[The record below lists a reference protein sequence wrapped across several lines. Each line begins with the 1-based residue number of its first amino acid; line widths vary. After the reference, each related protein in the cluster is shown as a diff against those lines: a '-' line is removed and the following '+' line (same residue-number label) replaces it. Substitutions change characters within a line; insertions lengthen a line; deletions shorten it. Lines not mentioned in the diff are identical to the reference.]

1 MGEFLCIGDY
11 ISLFCEETEGYV
23 YSYQTSSS
31 HNGLYIYQGQDRKKP
46 GKIPNPHAIT
56 FRVCIQNRYKL
67 NKKYRKLL
75 AASSKDPENLELK
88 ALVAQAKT
96 SANAENQ
103 DNISEQK
110 RQHGKRVRYGEIIQ
124 LKHVFTDKYVHIS
137 TTQTSHRDK
146 NNMLISLHQY
156 NGKHAQFRIL
166 PRYKVKSE
174 GEYVQ
179 ILDQIVYE
187 SFKSQGHYFHSS
199 VPWNIEKD
207 MVGSEL
213 NLGVAQTGFTVV
225 RYYRPSD
232 ENEANVRGSSF
243 IRLFHKEL
251 EAYLVAEGLFG
262 EPVQEEV
269 HLRIREIDQLNPR
282 TLSPP
287 NSAIT
292 YWQVEPEDTILNG
305 GVVRWEQQVRLRH
318 VTTRRFLCLDADFEV
333 CLTAEENDPRSVFRF
348 HPVLSLSDFEQ
359 NEIDFESYCR
369 IEHVLTGNWLHALK
383 DEPYQRR
390 RDMGRENDRSMQA
403 LRWDGGEVRKIS
415 STENRRYVDVFTI
428 HEVEWEQIYSAN
440 FVAGMVPFLSKLIE
454 SREECDYL
462 NAMKTHQITTA
473 LQELKQFMIINGETY
488 KDHQKL
494 MRNFRIVDLLVQ
506 LLQSPLQDAPDSN
519 YLLSVFKEAYDI
531 LYTYMTGNSR
541 KNALYFAKYIEFFQ
555 TQLSLKASTSVMI
568 KQYHLVVVDPT
579 LKGDIGLN
587 VAQML
592 VELIRDNRQ
601 IVDRIT
607 HEQIDIFVDLL
618 RQRKN
623 YRFLDLLNVL
633 CVCDGKTILE
643 NQSYITE
650 TWLRHDKVSFDAKT
664 CHIHLT
670 GADVYLIERG
680 QYIHKEHNVVYISTD
695 AGHTWV
701 PLHQFANADSPYYSE
716 EEYLYLDRQ
725 LDLLGKLCKGRN
737 QFSIRVIT
745 KDLDILT
752 WENTFVCL
760 RSELLPP
767 SLRAKYCS
775 LIIDLFVDVGAS
787 HSVLDQHTLV
797 FVYEDIDNPRP
808 LYSTKSQVATNVLF
822 LAQEL
827 GTVFPVM
834 RDWIQEFVESNP
846 EMYSSQVGQNK
857 LIEQVMRLLCYLVRF
872 GCYCSADEIRI
883 LLKPLMIM
891 LDGRNDR
898 PFPKNAEIQNS
909 KEVKKLVKQYR
920 ETDRF
925 EKSAETKALVDAKY
939 QGLSVLEL
947 LFTFQSNTRLESF
960 VSKFKTAETTANA
973 KKKKHRSVL
982 SPLVDDSYDAFN
994 TSKKNLRKQ
1003 KKFLHELRAMFESS
1017 SYFDVEYIT
1026 NISLDLSNYKYEKML
1041 TQSLNILNKYYSSKT
1056 DMFKIAIPTL
1066 VLTTQESCKIHID
1079 IMRQL
1084 PLVRHLAK
1092 CSYNMEQ
1099 AEAMSVVFDQFVLFT
1114 HLRDEPTLRH
1124 PMNQKI
1130 LINHGVLDL
1139 IFAILS
1145 QEVDVQITEQA
1156 APMELVF
1163 GKALNLLRFLAQG
1176 NEDVQAKMN
1185 DRLDSL
1191 MNIKLVPSHLAIAL
1205 REVFAGNQNNCLK
1218 IQPKQILKIVHLAG
1232 ENQDRAPE
1240 FLDLLGSIVKV
1251 ELLELPLKRNQG
1263 LVMKYLMQNY
1273 HKAAY
1278 LFDQS
1283 QEDRLRILTSKTG
1296 NSHQRYLISLVD
1308 LLAKCAEGENRY
1320 IESLCQTIMPIEE
1333 IMDVLN
1339 NHFID
1344 NNLKSPYLRYLMWVY
1359 MKTAGTMIESG
1370 AGDLPHDRHVWIYIQ
1385 ALAREAES
1393 LKTYIS
1399 ENEVKTVEVM
1409 RAPPPKGAV
1418 AEMDDS
1424 DGAAHATLFYFFDAV
1439 LPFLQTFF
1447 TKFYSPDKE
1456 LYPDEL
1462 EYVDQLA
1469 HSLVLWCDRV
1479 GAVLCNATHLKVLI
1493 GCVPSVLQSSSIPKN
1508 LSTES
1513 ALTNYPSLKP
1523 KQVQLWKNTY
1533 KVMEG
1538 FIEQYGN
1545 GRCLRDPTRET
1556 IDTYTIYYQ
1565 NEDELNKKFRA
1576 FSVNCSLVYGGH
1588 NTVTAQLKHKSKREY
1603 TEIGGDEDLPLGE
1616 EFQAH
1621 VRCFVKHNE
1630 KNIAKRYQN
1639 VSKLVQQLAV
1649 SANAVNPKDGTYE
1662 NDELDIK
1669 SLQILRAVIHNEE
1682 RKLREDWEENTQD
1695 KKVQK
1700 QLKVILEVQNTL
1712 NSYSAVEEVLP
1723 HLGRPSNAIV
1733 RESLAFLSIML
1744 FNANRNVQRTMLDVF
1759 KSMRTETFFFAIRI
1773 RLEIAAN
1780 GLKERRALATQH
1792 EARVKESMT
1801 QAKSLQTNL
1810 TVGRKAMKDIQAI
1823 ERSRRQSRLMK
1834 GARANSLRAL
1844 QRDRQSGLTSI
1855 SPASSKCNSLQRFK
1869 LPNGSLNE
1877 ETPLVFGSNHNDIE
1891 LNEVMVEGSD
1901 NLSVDVEEDDVLDGL
1916 EFKDEGY
1923 IVLVL
1928 RLLAAMCD
1936 GQNQSIQDYLRDQP
1950 DNIKSINVV
1959 ADTAQ
1964 FVNVVYSNITA
1975 STIDLVIQLFSTLN
1989 EFTAGN
1995 QANRVVLL
2003 DNKVVDYINFILRAG
2018 KYEGISMEM
2027 QLELREVIANLLVSL
2042 IEENGPEPI
2051 KVARE
2056 VKDTVDKEAVYR
2068 CMVDCYSIHQPPT
2081 YKAKISTNMGDNMKN
2096 LSQMGGGLL
2105 REIMEKNKKNDLKD
2119 KAYEVGFLY
2128 FLLMARFYDIDP
2140 VLNEKAG
2147 LVITPDQMAAY
2158 NYYKKNSMSIELM
2171 KDGNLQKVHFRV
2183 KNKNVLREEVK
2194 EKLKWDVDR
2203 SSPSNKIRDLMAWS
2217 KDILKDI
2224 YYQRKM
2230 LRNPIAVFFTKFW
2243 LLWNYLVIL
2252 LSVAINVLMLWAWKA
2267 PYDMSQA
2274 PENMTHLDHA
2284 IYNPNPDTSSVEIYD
2299 LLLYAMGGT
2308 HNLFSL
2314 FVLISYFL
2322 SNHPKC
2328 PSLSAI
2334 PNLCRRL
2341 CGRKDEE
2348 EDEIAHEVDC
2358 EKAKRQ
2364 SKLDVKFFSLATFY
2378 YVIFVGMSVAGTF
2391 FHGYFFAFHL
2401 LNIVNNNQI
2410 LQGVIKAVT
2419 QNGVSLLWVGILG
2432 VIIFYIYALISF
2444 AFMRALFLP
2453 KDEEY
2458 CGTLLECS
2466 VTVIRYGLIGAIFDR
2481 LTLPESENNFIAF
2494 AVVAVFHLSFFILIT
2509 TIGLNVILGIV
2520 VDTFSELRDLKWT
2533 AESDMR
2539 DTCFIC
2545 SRGSHDFEHHGNGFL
2560 KHAREEHNMWAY
2572 IFFFIHLDDTK
2583 SNDYTAL
2590 DLHVAQALQREQYE
2604 FFPMNCALSLTGEE
2618 DGTDEKIDAVL
2629 EKVTELL
2636 RRQREEESKRMREEE
2651 HRRQKQWQEMYRK
2664 ALSGSHDTLAAAI
2677 EGPRRPEDREGDAA
2691 RYSDDDD
2698 SRGGVRTPETIT
2710 LRDSATSTEESPPRE
2725 SPRRTEEP
2733 PETPRELL
2741 PPPPPPPSD
2750 GPHDVPPE
2758 RPHDEPHAL
2767 DMAPHV
2773 SEVAFPL
2780 TAPEDFPSPTFSD
2793 DDDFDDT
2800 RL

>member
-1 MGEFLCIGDY
+1 
-11 ISLFCEETEGYV
+11 
-23 YSYQTSSS
+23 
-31 HNGLYIYQGQDRKKP
+31 
-46 GKIPNPHAIT
+46 
-56 FRVCIQNRYKL
+56 
-67 NKKYRKLL
+67 
-75 AASSKDPENLELK
+75 
-88 ALVAQAKT
+88 
-96 SANAENQ
+96 
-103 DNISEQK
+103 
-110 RQHGKRVRYGEIIQ
+110 
-124 LKHVFTDKYVHIS
+124 
-137 TTQTSHRDK
+137 
-146 NNMLISLHQY
+146 
-156 NGKHAQFRIL
+156 
-166 PRYKVKSE
+166 
-174 GEYVQ
+174 
-179 ILDQIVYE
+179 
-187 SFKSQGHYFHSS
+187 
-199 VPWNIEKD
+199 
-207 MVGSEL
+207 L

-348 HPVLSLSDFEQ
+348 HPVLSEQ

-555 TQLSLKASTSVMI
+555 TQLSLK
-568 KQYHLVVVDPT
+568 
-579 LKGDIGLN
+579 GDIGLN

-775 LIIDLFVDVGAS
+775 LIIDVYLIERGQYIHKEHNVVYISTDAGHTWVPLHQFANADSPYYSEEEYLYLDRQLDLLGKLCKGRNQFSIRVITKDLDILTWENTFVCLRSELLPPSLRAKYCSLIIDLFVDVGAS

-808 LYSTKSQVATNVLF
+808 LYSTKSQ

-857 LIEQVMRLLCYLVRF
+857 LIEQ
-872 GCYCSADEIRI
+872 
-883 LLKPLMIM
+883 
-891 LDGRNDR
+891 
-898 PFPKNAEIQNS
+898 
-909 KEVKKLVKQYR
+909 
-920 ETDRF
+920 
-925 EKSAETKALVDAKY
+925 
-939 QGLSVLEL
+939 
-947 LFTFQSNTRLESF
+947 SF

-1439 LPFLQTFF
+1439 LPFLQAGLVLTSLITTFF

-1508 LSTES
+1508 
-1513 ALTNYPSLKP
+1513 
-1523 KQVQLWKNTY
+1523 
-1533 KVMEG
+1533 VMEG

-1744 FNANRNVQRTMLDVF
+1744 FNANRNVQKAMLEYF
-1759 KSMRTETFFFAIRI
+1759 MSTKKESFFFAIRC
-1773 RLEIAAN
+1773 RLQLSAIAI
-1780 GLKERRALATQH
+1780 KERRALATQH

-1810 TVGRKAMKDIQAI
+1810 TVGRKAMKTTAL
-1823 ERSRRQSRLMK
+1823 SRLASSSSVR
-1834 GARANSLRAL
+1834 GAHLSFLQARANSLRAL

-1989 EFTAGN
+1989 EFTA
-1995 QANRVVLL
+1995 
-2003 DNKVVDYINFILRAG
+2003 
-2018 KYEGISMEM
+2018 